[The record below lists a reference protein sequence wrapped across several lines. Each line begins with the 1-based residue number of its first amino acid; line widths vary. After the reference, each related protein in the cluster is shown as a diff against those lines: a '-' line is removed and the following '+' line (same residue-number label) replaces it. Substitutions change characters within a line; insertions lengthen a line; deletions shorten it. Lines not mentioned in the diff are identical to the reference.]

1 VLLITVD
8 TLRRDHVSVHEAGP
22 VQTPNLAA
30 LAAKGVVFD
39 NAITPLPE
47 TAPAHSAMLTGRHPA
62 RLGMLSN
69 GNQLASG
76 VPMVQEKLARE
87 GYATGAFVSSFAL
100 DSRTGLNQGFQA
112 YDDDFFPGVRGL
124 SEIRLARLGIR
135 VFMRLGDP
143 MMIRPLLERSSD
155 ETCAR
160 ALRWVS
166 EVGDR
171 PFFLWVHLFDPH
183 SPYEAHEDEPA
194 AVDHARILDQEPGY
208 AYTAEEIVALRSLYA
223 GEVAHTDKIIG
234 DFLERLRAASGDRSL
249 ASVFTSDHGEML
261 GEHDIMFNHHGIWE
275 QTVRVPMIIVPP
287 GGEHAGK
294 RISAQVRLMDLSN
307 TILAMAKMELMEG
320 TESANLLRF
329 MTGELNRDL
338 ASLIVGRTGRALDK
352 GTLFGYRLAK
362 QGAQKTGQ
370 NLKIIWQ
377 PDAGAPALFDLTN
390 DRHEQVDIA
399 ADQQTAVG
407 VLQARI
413 EEEVGGLRSA
423 SSDLDADTRE
433 RLRALGYLE

>member
-1 VLLITVD
+1 
-8 TLRRDHVSVHEAGP
+8 
-22 VQTPNLAA
+22 
-30 LAAKGVVFD
+30 
-39 NAITPLPE
+39 
-47 TAPAHSAMLTGRHPA
+47 
-62 RLGMLSN
+62 
-69 GNQLASG
+69 
-76 VPMVQEKLARE
+76 
-87 GYATGAFVSSFAL
+87 
-100 DSRTGLNQGFQA
+100 
-112 YDDDFFPGVRGL
+112 
-124 SEIRLARLGIR
+124 
-135 VFMRLGDP
+135 
-143 MMIRPLLERSSD
+143 
-155 ETCAR
+155 
-160 ALRWVS
+160 
-166 EVGDR
+166 
-171 PFFLWVHLFDPH
+171 
-183 SPYEAHEDEPA
+183 
-194 AVDHARILDQEPGY
+194 
-208 AYTAEEIVALRSLYA
+208 
-223 GEVAHTDKIIG
+223 
-234 DFLERLRAASGDRSL
+234 
-249 ASVFTSDHGEML
+249 ML

-423 SSDLDADTRE
+423 SSDLDADTKE